1 MVTACKNQPAK
12 IHEAELK
19 TPRKAVSFLGH
30 FLLHMAQGLSCWI
43 TFTAIQIAFF
53 LKAGDTKDDWHASWT
68 PKNFMLVHFMG
79 LY

>member
-53 LKAGDTKDDWHASWT
+53 LKQVILKMIGMHRGHLKTSC
-68 PKNFMLVHFMG
+68 
-79 LY
+79 